1 MKRVRIRFPEGL
13 LERLDSDELV
23 RRLGRSEVMR
33 RNVEAFLRARESHR
47 VNAEHAGGFGPDFP
61 PIQEELARWTE
72 SVAPSR
78 DP

>member
-1 MKRVRIRFPEGL
+1 MQRVRIRFPEDL
-13 LERLDSDELV
+13 LERLDGDELV

-33 RNVEAFLRARESHR
+33 RNVEVFLRARESQR
-47 VNAEHAGGFGPDFP
+47 MNPEHAGGHSNGFP
-61 PIQEELARWTE
+61 AIQDELARWTE